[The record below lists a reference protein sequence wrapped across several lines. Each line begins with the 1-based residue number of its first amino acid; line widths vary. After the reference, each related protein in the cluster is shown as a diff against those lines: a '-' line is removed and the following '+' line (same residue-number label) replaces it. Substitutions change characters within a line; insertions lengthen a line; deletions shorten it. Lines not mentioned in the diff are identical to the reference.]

1 MVDRL
6 VGGRIMKQKTK
17 TALKAV
23 YITVGT
29 VLLINGLT
37 ATLLSN
43 MNAGVLATYIIGA
56 AALIYGVL
64 LDKMLKA
71 PIAVNALCMTLVA
84 FGFSFCIA
92 LLLYGRADTVNYNED
107 AVVVL
112 GAGIKGE
119 KVGNCL
125 KHRLDGAVEYHHK
138 NPKAL
143 IVVSGGQGQYEDISE
158 ALAMERYLI
167 AQGVPQQLIIK
178 EDRST
183 STKENFLFSKQ
194 LLDERFEGEEYRVAF
209 ISNAFHIY
217 RAELTAERAG
227 LEDAAHIGTTT
238 PYYLVIPST
247 FRECMAVVKY
257 WTS

>member
-1 MVDRL
+1 MEA
-6 VGGRIMKQKTK
+6 KTK
-17 TALKAV
+17 TAIKAA
-23 YITVGT
+23 YIAVGA

-37 ATLLSN
+37 ATVLSN

-71 PIAVNALCMTLVA
+71 PVAVNALCMALVA
-84 FGFSFCIA
+84 FGFSLCIG
-92 LLLYGRADTVNYNED
+92 LLLYGRADTVDYNED

-125 KHRLDGAVEYHHK
+125 KHRLDGAVEYHRN

-167 AQGVPQQLIIK
+167 ARGVPKELIIK

-183 STKENFLFSKQ
+183 STKENFEFSKK
-194 LLDERFEGEEYRVAF
+194 LLDERFGDKEYSVAF
-209 ISNAFHIY
+209 ISNAFHVY
-217 RAELTAERAG
+217 RAETTAREVFG
-227 LEDAAHIGTTT
+227 KDVAHIGTKT
-238 PYYLVIPST
+238 PFYLAIPST
-247 FRECMAVVKY
+247 FRECMAVAKY
-257 WTS
+257 WLS